1 MEVNGVITY
10 TGVNYPTTKIAV
22 PDYWRFYEDP
32 LWLAQNG
39 FNPMGSVVVS
49 LPFNFPDG
57 PTTNA

>member
-1 MEVNGVITY
+1 MITY
-10 TGVNYPTTKIAV
+10 TGVNFPTTKLAV